1 MKVRGQLGV
10 LVLSFVPYMDVWD
23 LIQVIRHVQ
32 KVPLPTNSS
41 AESCIPTLCESLH
54 CFSTKELCF
63 MENESCVGILF
74 NYLFDFVNRYSLV
87 MSKELWLLKRALD
100 I

>member
-1 MKVRGQLGV
+1 MKVRGQLGL
-10 LVLSFVPYMDVWD
+10 LVLSFFPYVDAWH

-41 AESCIPTLCESLH
+41 GEPCIQTLCESLR

-87 MSKELWLLKRALD
+87 MRKELWLLKRALD